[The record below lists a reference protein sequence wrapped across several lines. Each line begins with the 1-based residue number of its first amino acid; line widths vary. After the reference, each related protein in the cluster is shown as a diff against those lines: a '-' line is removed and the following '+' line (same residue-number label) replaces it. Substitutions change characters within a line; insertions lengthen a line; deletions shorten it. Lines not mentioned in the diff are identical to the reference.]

1 MAKNKKSKKDSIE
14 EIKKEQISKKD
25 ETLAKL
31 EKENPGHKYVI
42 TVPMDAVID
51 IQVSGYFRKKFEQV
65 FYYLLSPLSA
75 TEIVTTMNNIKM
87 GFDKVPEENLTLRDD
102 VIDTMMTLL
111 NEINYQAAKQKKTVA
126 TDQHVNEGIADF
138 LNAHNKEE
146 NISSAEEII
155 ANASKYKTDAKEA
168 PIDYIKELMKKEKSN
183 EDSNQ

>member
-25 ETLAKL
+25 EVLDRL
-31 EKENPGHKYVI
+31 QKENPDDKYVV

-51 IQVSGYFRKKFEQV
+51 IQVSGYFRKKFEEV
-65 FYYLLSPLSA
+65 FYYLLAPLST
-75 TEIVTTMNNIKM
+75 TEIVTVMANIKK
-87 GFDKVPEENLTLRDD
+87 GFENVPKENWTLTDD

-126 TDQHVNEGIADF
+126 TDQSVNEGIADF
-138 LNAHNKEE
+138 LNAQNKEQ
-146 NISSAEEII
+146 NVNSAAEIV
-155 ANASKYKTDAKEA
+155 ANASKYKTEVERK
-168 PIDYIKELMKKEKSN
+168 PIDIAKLQEEARKAT